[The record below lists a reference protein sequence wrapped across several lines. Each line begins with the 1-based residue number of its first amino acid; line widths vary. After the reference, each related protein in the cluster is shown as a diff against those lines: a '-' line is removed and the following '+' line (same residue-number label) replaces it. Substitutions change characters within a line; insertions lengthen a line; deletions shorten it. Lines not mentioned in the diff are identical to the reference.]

1 MDTILN
7 QSSQRFKAIGLVNE
21 LNVTHEPCK
30 IRVKDKDGNDA
41 GVMDG
46 ERIYGKIN
54 LAFGGGT
61 HTFDFFFNSL
71 TSRGED
77 SKQWKTA
84 LSIEELNPTIGG
96 DSSLPTSAVA
106 INGRVSE
113 NRFWNSNKNEPSV
126 GIRWNASGIS
136 TSKATSEDD
145 FGCSLNGNFFIK
157 SIANEVKDDVETGR
171 LKVELVGVSYGADP
185 FIINAIV
192 DEDLADDFVDIYSVG
207 DTAPFSID
215 VVFDRPVTPKKTN
228 KFGKPP
234 KIDTNN
240 NSYSNSVYMIVGGD
254 EPIEEPE
261 EVEDEDGN
269 IVTKDNGYISP
280 KAMKM
285 ALKERQTK
293 IDNLSEDSVTK
304 TKKNKP
310 ATSVSDRKKTM
321 GRGTKVASPVDDDF
335 EEDPF

>member
-21 LNVTHEPCK
+21 VKVTHEPCK
-30 IRVKDKDGNDA
+30 IKVKDKDGNDA
-41 GVMDG
+41 GTMDG

-61 HTFDFFFNSL
+61 HNFDFFFNSL
-71 TSRGED
+71 TSKGED

-84 LSIEELNPTIGG
+84 LAIEELNPATGG
-96 DSSLPTSAVA
+96 DSSMPYSVVS
-106 INGRVSE
+106 INGRVGE
-113 NRFWNSNKNEPSV
+113 NRYCDTKSGKGRAV
-126 GIRWNASGIS
+126 IRWNASGVS
-136 TSKATSEDD
+136 TSKVTDTDE
-145 FGCSLNGNFFIK
+145 FGCSLNGNFYVK
-157 SIANEVKDDVETGR
+157 SIANEVNNDKETGR

-185 FIINAIV
+185 FIIDTIV

-228 KFGKPP
+228 TFGKAS
-234 KIDTNN
+234 KIDTDT
-240 NSYSNSVYMIVGGD
+240 SYSNSVYMIVGGD

-261 EVEDEDGN
+261 EEEDEDGN

-285 ALKERQTK
+285 ALKERQTEL
-293 IDNLSEDSVTK
+293 DNLTEDSATK
-304 TKKNKP
+304 TKRTKTSN
-310 ATSVSDRKKTM
+310 SVSDRKKTM
-321 GRGTKVASPVDDDF
+321 GRGTKVASPIDDDF

>member
-21 LNVTHEPCK
+21 VNVTHEPCK
-30 IRVKDKDGNDA
+30 IKVKDKDGNDA
-41 GVMDG
+41 GTMDG
-46 ERIYGKIN
+46 ERIYGRIN

-61 HTFDFFFNSL
+61 HNFDFFFNSL
-71 TSRGED
+71 TSKGED

-84 LSIEELNPTIGG
+84 LAIEELNPATGG
-96 DSSLPTSAVA
+96 DSSLPYSVVA
-106 INGRVSE
+106 INGRVGE
-113 NRFWNSNKNEPSV
+113 NRYYDTKSGKGRAV
-126 GIRWNASGIS
+126 IRWNASGVS
-136 TSKATSEDD
+136 TSKVTDEDE
-145 FGCSLNGNFFIK
+145 FGCSLNGNFYIK
-157 SIANEVKDDVETGR
+157 SIANEVKDDNETGR

-185 FIINAIV
+185 FIIDAIV

-228 KFGKPP
+228 TFGKAS
-234 KIDTNN
+234 KIDTN

-269 IVTKDNGYISP
+269 AVTKDNGYISP

-293 IDNLSEDSVTK
+293 LDNLTEDSTTK
-304 TKKNKP
+304 TKRTKTNN
-310 ATSVSDRKKTM
+310 SVSDRKKTI